1 MLVVGTQRCRFRG
14 SHSPGGTWLAPTRSG
29 EAWAGKVAAFG
40 VQSAAHQVSRGMVIF
55 HFLKQ
60 WNTIINARQY
70 TWHIHDTTLTAESE
84 EEWKSL
90 LMKVKKENKKA
101 GLKLKKLRSWHLIP
115 SVQFSSVVPQ
125 SCSTLCDP
133 MNLSMPGLP
142 VHHQLLEFTQTHVHW
157 VSDVIQPS
165 HPLLSPSP
173 ALNLSQHRGLFQ
185 SVSSSHEVTKIL
197 EFQLQYQSFQWIL
210 RTDLF

>member
-1 MLVVGTQRCRFRG
+1 MASLCLLWGHKGAAFGG
-14 SHSPGGTWLAPTRSG
+14 SHGPGRTRLAPTYSG
-29 EAWAGKVAAFG
+29 EGWAGKVAAFR

-60 WNTIINARQY
+60 WNTFINARQY

-125 SCSTLCDP
+125 SCPTLCDP
-133 MNLSMPGLP
+133 MNLSMPRP
-142 VHHQLLEFTQTHVHW
+142 
-157 VSDVIQPS
+157 PC
-165 HPLLSPSP
+165 PSP
-173 ALNLSQHRGLFQ
+173 TPGAHPNSCPLSQWCHPTISSSVVPFSCLKSFPASGSFPISQ
-185 SVSSSHEVTKIL
+185 FFTSGDQDIGVSASVSIL
-197 EFQLQYQSFQWIL
+197 PMNI
-210 RTDLF
+210 